1 MKYYNL
7 IFTPLFFL
15 LTACGGSNNTETLPT
30 TSSPDPAATNV
41 KINFEI
47 IEDSNLR
54 SCVSSTNVENIE
66 DVTNL
71 NCDEQNIESIAGIE
85 QFTKLTNLSLNKTK
99 L

>member
-1 MKYYNL
+1 MV
-7 IFTPLFFL
+7 F
-15 LTACGGSNNTETLPT
+15 
-30 TSSPDPAATNV
+30 
-41 KINFEI
+41 

-99 L
+99 LKVL